1 MPGRSGIMPPDFG
14 ELPGRNFTLETGGV
28 RSGSWV
34 MGLNAVFAPF
44 AGRAEAGFDQVET
57 ASWATITGEQTFP
70 VLTSAKVRGGVKLGG
85 FSAGSGLLRQGKME
99 EVTKFIDLHGRQA
112 IEVIILWVIFYNTYL
127 YFRATRGARIFT
139 ALVGIYIG
147 MTLVSGWFDLTVIG
161 WLLKYVSVILA
172 IALVIIFQP
181 ELRRALAELG
191 SHRFFSSINEKT
203 RAKFADRLIEILE
216 TLSRK
221 RTGALIAIERGI
233 DLKQYLETGT
243 QLDSLMSPE
252 LVYTVFHGG
261 TTLHDGGMI
270 VRMSDERIA
279 GAGCVFPL
287 IQRELSDQ
295 SIGLRHRAA
304 MGITEE
310 SDSIALVVSEET
322 GAISIA
328 INGKLERDLEKT
340 ALSERLNG
348 LLSNQGVDDGEEDD
362 DGEA

>member
-1 MPGRSGIMPPDFG
+1 MQ
-14 ELPGRNFTLETGGV
+14 ETV
-28 RSGSWV
+28 QFISQHWR
-34 MGLNAVFAPF
+34 
-44 AGRAEAGFDQVET
+44 QV
-57 ASWATITGEQTFP
+57 
-70 VLTSAKVRGGVKLGG
+70 
-85 FSAGSGLLRQGKME
+85 
-99 EVTKFIDLHGRQA
+99 
-112 IEVIILWVIFYNTYL
+112 IEVAILWGIFYNTYR

-147 MTLVSGWFDLTVIG
+147 MTLLSGWLDLTVIG

-172 IALVIIFQP
+172 IALIIIFQP

-191 SHRFFSSINEKT
+191 SHRLFSSMTEKT
-203 RAKFADRLIEILE
+203 RARFADLLIEVVE
-216 TLSRK
+216 NLSRK

-243 QLDSLMSPE
+243 MMDSQLTPE
-252 LVYTVFHGG
+252 LVYTVFHSG

-270 VRMSDERIA
+270 VGMSDERIA

-310 SDSIALVVSEET
+310 SDAIALVVSEET
-322 GAISIA
+322 GAISLA
-328 INGKLERDLEKT
+328 INGKLERDLGGK
-340 ALSERLNG
+340 ALRDRLNG
-348 LLSNQGVDDGEEDD
+348 LLSNQDADDGEEGE
-362 DGEA
+362 DGES